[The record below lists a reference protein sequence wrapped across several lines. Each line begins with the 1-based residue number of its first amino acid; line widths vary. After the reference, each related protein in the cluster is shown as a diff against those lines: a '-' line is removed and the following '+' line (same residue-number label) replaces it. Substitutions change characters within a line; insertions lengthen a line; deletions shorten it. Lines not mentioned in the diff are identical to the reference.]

1 MAKNKKEVDDV
12 QGTDSTVEKKRSGS
26 VSYSI
31 KALRDHLDVLL
42 CANVISLEEF
52 NIINNIRTNAGGEWL
67 KKQIGL

>member
-12 QGTDSTVEKKRSGS
+12 QGTDSTVVKRSGS

-52 NIINNIRTNAGGEWL
+52 DIINNIRTNAGGEWL
-67 KKQIGL
+67 KKQTGLS